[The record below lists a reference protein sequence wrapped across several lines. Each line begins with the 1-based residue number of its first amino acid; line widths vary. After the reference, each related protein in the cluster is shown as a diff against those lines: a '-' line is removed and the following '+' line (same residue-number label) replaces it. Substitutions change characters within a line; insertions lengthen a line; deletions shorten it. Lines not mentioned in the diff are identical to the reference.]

1 MNSDVFFAA
10 VELERRYQEQA
21 EAQKVWGEKIARRY
35 VQRVDALY
43 EAETA
48 ADSFS
53 LRALRLHPL
62 KGKRR
67 GQHAMRL
74 DDSWRL
80 IVRFEGE
87 RLTIV
92 TVEEVSKHYG
102 D

>member
-1 MNSDVFFAA
+1 MDVRFATVA
-10 VELERRYQEQA
+10 LEKRYQDNT
-21 EAQKVWGEKIARRY
+21 EAQKAWGEKIARRY

-48 ADSFS
+48 KDLFA

-62 KGKRR
+62 KGQRR
-67 GQHAMRL
+67 GQHALRL
-74 DDSWRL
+74 DDTWRL

-92 TVEEVSKHYG
+92 TVEEVTKHYG